1 MGIAVTLRSVFCR
14 PFFAA
19 PFTLGGVPGCVR
31 ELFPSCIL
39 PACIRFT
46 KASLTT
52 FSGMLK
58 NCCGGEFFSV
68 RHSAG
73 GGCKATGGRTLLARH
88 VLCVM
93 GAGGLFLPGPQK
105 SPGPPSRPKCRA
117 ERTLF
122 HSLSERRGLF
132 LRGRQKSPFLWP
144 QKSQKSR
151 SWEADELSK
160 NIRHRG
166 RRTDLCTETGQERVP
181 DEQSGV
187 LVVWRRHEKV
197 RRRWFLYPRWALC
210 HDPPA
215 GFFSGLRTC
224 CGGFEAIGVGDCFRH
239 GVYRPARLWHRAA
252 AVAAVWRVL
261 SRRRAGAGAVD
272 GGVFRD
278 AIYFFAGLGT
288 NK

>member
-132 LRGRQKSPFLWP
+132 LRGRQKSPFLRA
-144 QKSQKSR
+144 KKAKKVGHGRRTNCRKTSAIG
-151 SWEADELSK
+151 ADELICVQKLVRKKRRMSNPGFLLFGVDTK
-160 NIRHRG
+160 KSGGGGSFTLVGRCAMIRR
-166 RRTDLCTETGQERVP
+166 
-181 DEQSGV
+181 
-187 LVVWRRHEKV
+187 LV
-197 RRRWFLYPRWALC
+197 
-210 HDPPA
+210 
-215 GFFSGLRTC
+215 FSL
-224 CGGFEAIGVGDCFRH
+224 D
-239 GVYRPARLWHRAA
+239 
-252 AVAAVWRVL
+252 
-261 SRRRAGAGAVD
+261 
-272 GGVFRD
+272 
-278 AIYFFAGLGT
+278 
-288 NK
+288 